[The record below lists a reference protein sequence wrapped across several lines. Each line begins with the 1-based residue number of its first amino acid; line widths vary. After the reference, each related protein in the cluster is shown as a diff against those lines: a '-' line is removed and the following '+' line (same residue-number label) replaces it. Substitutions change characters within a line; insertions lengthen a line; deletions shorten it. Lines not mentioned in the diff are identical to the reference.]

1 MSNAL
6 DKIYGFCTIELM
18 DIQEILF
25 QLNPW
30 WSGTFKSDFY
40 RRDFYLKKI
49 QELLSLPHIVVVAGA
64 RRAGKTTLMKLAIKE
79 LIEQGKNPKD
89 IFYFSLDDPLL
100 LVEAGKEKF
109 LETILH
115 QYEIIRGKP
124 LDVNAIIF
132 IDEIQSIDNWPLW
145 LKRYYDQDKVKFVVS
160 GSTASLIRGKHTEL
174 TGRSLN
180 LEIYPFDFRELCALR
195 LNIQGAALKDFSF
208 ESFQT
213 LKNDTA
219 SKAKEIKILFEQ
231 YIEQGGYPE
240 ASIESDSQKQKIILT
255 NYYNQILYR
264 DVVKTFKIKE
274 TIILENLAVY
284 LLQNIAQKFSF
295 RNIAKTLDTNV
306 QTVIAFIGYLAT
318 SYLFNVLQFYGTS
331 LKTTL
336 KKDKKFYCLDNGLRN
351 AVVGHK
357 DLDKGFLVENI
368 VFNHLRQHF
377 EKIGFWHNT
386 KQQELDFVAKRNGQ
400 VLSIEVKYSDQK
412 LVPDNF
418 GGLFDF
424 LETKRGQGSLALILT
439 ADTLKQEMVNGKRI
453 IFVPVWLF
461 CLAIV

>member
-1 MSNAL
+1 
-6 DKIYGFCTIELM
+6 M

-30 WSGTFKSDFY
+30 WLGTFKSDFY

-49 QELLSLPHIVVVAGA
+49 QELLSLPHIIVVAGA
-64 RRAGKTTLMKLAIKE
+64 RRSGKTTLMKLAIKE
-79 LIEQGKNPKD
+79 LLERGKDPKD

-100 LVEAGKEKF
+100 LAEAGREKF

-124 LDVNAIIF
+124 LDDKAMIF
-132 IDEIQSIDNWPLW
+132 IDEIQSIGNWPLW
-145 LKRYYDQDKVKFVVS
+145 LKRYYDQDRIKFVVS

-180 LEIYPFDFRELCALR
+180 IEVYPFNFRELCALQ
-195 LNIQGAALKDFSF
+195 LNVQEEALKNFSF
-208 ESFQT
+208 ESFQA
-213 LKNDTA
+213 LKNNVA
-219 SKAKEIKILFEQ
+219 SKTKEIKILFER

-240 ASIESDSQKQKIILT
+240 VAVESDNQKQKIILT

-264 DVVKTFKIKE
+264 DVVRTFRIKE
-274 TIILENLAVY
+274 TAILENLAIY

-295 RNIAKTLDTNV
+295 RNIAKILDTNV
-306 QTVIAFIGYLAT
+306 QTVITFIGYLT
-318 SYLFNVLQFYGTS
+318 SSYLFEVLQFYGTS

-357 DLDKGFLVENI
+357 GLDKGFLVENI
-368 VFNHLRQHF
+368 VFNHLRQCF
-377 EKIGFWHNT
+377 EKVGFWHNT
-386 KQQELDFVAKRNGQ
+386 KQHELDFVANRKGQ
-400 VLSIEVKYSDQK
+400 ALSIEVKYSDQK
-412 LVPDNF
+412 LTPENLR
-418 GGLFDF
+418 GLLDF
-424 LETKRGQGSLALILT
+424 LETKRGQGSLALVLT
-439 ADTLKQEMVNGKRI
+439 ADTLKQEIINGKQI
-453 IFVPVWLF
+453 IFAPVWLF
-461 CLAIV
+461 CLAVV